1 MSKTINARTFTPKYD
16 EVEDRLRVVIN
27 YEDLNNRV
35 DFMISRAFVLRLF
48 PTLEEYMI
56 KYYSSDVEIPVVTKQ
71 KMKENIKTDKQTAQ
85 TDATN
90 LELLKTD
97 NELLLEVNFSY
108 KHTSKRTIVRFK
120 SQNVVV
126 VADLDHKSIKQI
138 FSMIKS
144 VIPFFSWGISQHI

>member
-1 MSKTINARTFTPKYD
+1 MIKTINAKTFTPKYD

-27 YEDLNNRV
+27 YADVNSRV
-35 DFMISRAFVLRLF
+35 DFMITRSFVLRLF

-56 KYYSSDVEIPVVTKQ
+56 KYYSDDAEIPVITPQ
-71 KMKENIKTDKQTAQ
+71 KIRESIKTDKQTAK

-90 LELLKTD
+90 LELFKTD

-108 KHTSKRTIVRFK
+108 KPTSKRTIVKFK
-120 SQNVVV
+120 SHNVEVIAQLD
-126 VADLDHKSIKQI
+126 VASMKQI

-144 VIPFFSWGISQHI
+144 VIPFFSWGISEHF

>member
-1 MSKTINARTFTPKYD
+1 MIKKINAKTFTPKYD

-56 KYYSSDVEIPVVTKQ
+56 KYYSADAEIPVVTKQ
-71 KMKENIKTDKQTAQ
+71 KMKENIKTDNQTAQ
-85 TDATN
+85 TDVTN

-108 KHTSKRTIVRFK
+108 KPTSKTTIVKFK
-120 SQNVVV
+120 SHNVEVL
-126 VADLDHKSIKQI
+126 AELDARSMKQI

-144 VIPFFSWGISQHI
+144 VIPFFSWGISEHF